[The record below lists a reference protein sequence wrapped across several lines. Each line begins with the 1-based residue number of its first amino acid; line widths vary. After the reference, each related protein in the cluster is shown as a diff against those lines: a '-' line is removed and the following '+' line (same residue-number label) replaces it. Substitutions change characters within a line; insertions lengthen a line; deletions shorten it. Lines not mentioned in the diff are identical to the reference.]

1 MKLLFFLIQVFVIS
15 LSGAMAPG
23 PVTTAAIA
31 MGARSRYAGA
41 LLALGHAILEFPLII
56 LIIFGMAQFLKSS
69 KTQIAIGLAGG
80 IFLLIMA
87 IQMLKGLTKTQNLN
101 NKSAKHKPILTGLI
115 LSASNPYFL
124 IWWATIGLALATTAG
139 SFGVWAFALF
149 ALTHWL
155 TDLIWLQAL
164 SYASFKGT
172 ALLSPKSQKIVLAIC
187 SLALLLFGLFFIYN
201 STNNWLKLLT
211 STK

>member
-1 MKLLFFLIQVFVIS
+1 MKLLLFLIQVFIIS

-41 LLALGHAILEFPLII
+41 LIALGHAILEFPLII
-56 LIIFGMAQFLKSS
+56 LIILGMAQFLKSS
-69 KTQIAIGLAGG
+69 KIQIAIGLAGG

-87 IQMLKGLTKTQNLN
+87 IQMLRSLTKTQNLN
-101 NKSAKHKPILTGLI
+101 DKSARHKPILTGLI

-124 IWWATIGLALATTAG
+124 LWWATIGLALATTAG

-155 TDLIWLQAL
+155 TDLLWFQAL

-172 ALLSPKSQKIVLAIC
+172 TLLGQKSQRIVLTIC

-201 STNNWLKLLT
+201 SARNWIMLL
-211 STK
+211 SPPA